1 MITVFFANFTY
12 ITETLK
18 NNSNLLFTVHVKM
31 EDDKMMKFFRKHK
44 KAVSPV
50 IAVML
55 LVAVAVAA
63 VGAYF
68 IWFRS
73 FQTQTQKSVQETSE
87 GALGGGLQVVSMSD
101 DGDVYYV
108 NLKNTLS
115 SGTLVLNA
123 TATANPGATNLP
135 VVKLGAASGDR
146 NISAG
151 TTKTFT
157 IDPTFNFAT
166 GTSRTFTIA
175 ANSSTVVITVTYA
188 DS

>member
-1 MITVFFANFTY
+1 
-12 ITETLK
+12 
-18 NNSNLLFTVHVKM
+18 
-31 EDDKMMKFFRKHK
+31 MMKFFRKHR

-101 DGDVYYV
+101 DGQYYYI

-115 SGTLVLNA
+115 SGALVVGA
-123 TATANPGATNLP
+123 SAPVNPGGTVAIT
-135 VVKLGAASGDR
+135 KMGAAASEY

-151 TTKTFT
+151 TTKTFQLA
-157 IDPTFNFAT
+157 PTGFTFST
-166 GTSRTFTIA
+166 GTSRTFTLS
-175 ANSSTVVITVTYA
+175 ANSSTVVITTTYA

>member
-1 MITVFFANFTY
+1 
-12 ITETLK
+12 
-18 NNSNLLFTVHVKM
+18 
-31 EDDKMMKFFRKHK
+31 MMKFFRKHK

-87 GALGGGLQVVSMSD
+87 GALGGGIQVISIAD
-101 DGDVYYV
+101 DGNYYYV
-108 NLKNTLS
+108 NIKNTLS
-115 SGTLVLNA
+115 SGTITIAA
-123 TATANPGATNLP
+123 TFNVNPGGTVSVLQPGNP
-135 VVKLGAASGDR
+135 PAANVSYLT
-146 NISAG
+146 ITAG
-151 TTKTFT
+151 STKTFAL
-157 IDPTFNFAT
+157 DPSWTSMAT
-166 GTSRTFTIA
+166 GTSRTFTITNND
-175 ANSSTVVITVTYA
+175 NSMVTTATYA

>member
-1 MITVFFANFTY
+1 MT
-12 ITETLK
+12 
-18 NNSNLLFTVHVKM
+18 
-31 EDDKMMKFFRKHK
+31 KMMKFFRKHK

-87 GALGGGLQVVSMSD
+87 GALGGGLQVVSFTD
-101 DGDVYYV
+101 DGQYYYV
-108 NLKNTLS
+108 NLKNTMA
-115 SGTLVLNA
+115 SGSIQITGVRV
-123 TATANPGATNLP
+123 NPPAGATCNTTFTDVEIAP
-135 VVKLGAASGDR
+135 GS
-146 NISAG
+146 
-151 TTKTFT
+151 TKTYVLRPSFT
-157 IDPTFNFAT
+157 MAT
-166 GTSRTFTIA
+166 GTTRTFTIE
-175 ANSSTVVITVTYA
+175 ANSATIVITTTYA